1 MNTKIIKL
9 DLNRILY
16 DKIIAKQGDTK
27 SRFLLF
33 QLLDGSIAFNLTNR
47 SVRAYMVK
55 PDGKE
60 IFNDLIINNY
70 SLGYCTLELTNQV
83 LAVPGTVKI
92 ELMVTEEDR
101 KLTSSVFELEVI
113 KSINSEKSIV
123 STNEFTAL
131 LNGLSSLSEYDN
143 YKNEIAAARDGESNL
158 LTKVKK
164 IDEQLDNNVRK
175 IEMNKTDIDVERQRI
190 NNFTTLPGGSTTG
203 DAELIDGRIDS
214 LGFSYPNIGGNIR
227 SFQETIYNSGDLKI
241 DCGEWENGIIST
253 TSGNNAENDKT
264 KFARIKDFI
273 GVPVGKTITFNVIAS
288 GGYIPKL
295 TLYYY
300 DESRKFIKALA
311 VENKSIIMEH
321 PYVKLCYF
329 YESTPADILLSD
341 AMKTNITTKVELN
354 GVFDKIPQLKGL
366 FDRLDKIPNMVGTI
380 NANKSIDFNDY
391 KIGYYFIDCPKDKG
405 LTYPL
410 RNSPFNAKWG
420 YYELLSIP
428 FTVNFT
434 LQLAICSNGAKR
446 GMFIRTYNTS
456 TNTNQIDWKVIDSD
470 LSRSFNKYIAL
481 GDSIT
486 WGHIS
491 GNGSASSP
499 FVRADYPY
507 PTTVANALGLDV
519 IYGAQT
525 GCGWLQLSGNK
536 TAISIVDSID
546 FSDYNLVTLAFGRN
560 DHNGNKPLGNKT
572 DMYPA
577 QETILGAM
585 NYCLKKIYTDAPTI
599 NVVVITPLNE
609 ATKGNSNS
617 NYAYGTANDQGYT
630 LKELC
635 TAIRELC
642 EEKNVNCI
650 DNSKGSIVTAYNC
663 NSGIFIDKLHPTNT
677 FYRALGQYYAGK
689 IGSFFQSS
697 RNY

>member
-1 MNTKIIKL
+1 MASIQEHL
-9 DLNRILY
+9 
-16 DKIIAKQGDTK
+16 DKIKNAILGKDVRQSIHDGLNKINQETESTSKKQEKLERTFD
-27 SRFLLF
+27 
-33 QLLDGSIAFNLTNR
+33 DI
-47 SVRAYMVK
+47 
-55 PDGKE
+55 
-60 IFNDLIINNY
+60 IINAGN
-70 SLGYCTLELTNQV
+70 SN
-83 LAVPGTVKI
+83 A
-92 ELMVTEEDR
+92 
-101 KLTSSVFELEVI
+101 EV
-113 KSINSEKSIV
+113 
-123 STNEFTAL
+123 
-131 LNGLSSLSEYDN
+131 
-143 YKNEIAAARDGESNL
+143 AAARNGFETLGKRLDGVDS
-158 LTKVKK
+158 
-164 IDEQLDNNVRK
+164 QLDNNVRK

-190 NNFTTLPGGSTTG
+190 NNLTTLPGGSTTG

-227 SFQETIYNSGDLKI
+227 SFQEMIYNSCDLKI

-253 TSGNNAENDKT
+253 TSGNNSETDKT
-264 KFARIKDFI
+264 KFARIKNFI

-321 PYVKLCYF
+321 PYIKLCYF
-329 YESTPADILLSD
+329 YQSTPADILLSD

-354 GVFDKIPQLKGL
+354 GVFDKIPELKGL

-470 LSRSFNKYIAL
+470 FSRSFNKYIAL

-491 GNGSASSP
+491 GNGSESSP

-519 IYGAQT
+519 TYGAQT

-560 DHNGNKPLGNKT
+560 DYNGNKPLGNKT

-585 NYCLKKIYTDAPTI
+585 NYCLKKIYTDAPMI

-617 NYAYGTANDQGYT
+617 NYAYGTANAQGYT

-635 TAIRELC
+635 TSIRELC

-697 RNY
+697 RNC

>member
-1 MNTKIIKL
+1 MKHIKTLKIDIDKKNFEVIPSVQYDSNT
-9 DLNRILY
+9 
-16 DKIIAKQGDTK
+16 
-27 SRFLLF
+27 RFLHI
-33 QLLDGSIAFNLTNR
+33 QLLNNSVPCDITGCSVILSGVKEDGTSIFNSCDVINPEIAFIQAEITEQMNVIPGLIDCEIKIYDGEGVLTSKKFTIKVTASQTSR
-47 SVRAYMVK
+47 SVV
-55 PDGKE
+55 
-60 IFNDLIINNY
+60 
-70 SLGYCTLELTNQV
+70 
-83 LAVPGTVKI
+83 
-92 ELMVTEEDR
+92 
-101 KLTSSVFELEVI
+101 SS
-113 KSINSEKSIV
+113 
-123 STNEFTAL
+123 NEFKAL
-131 LNGLSSLSEYDN
+131 TDALNKVQAIDNKAEKAEVEKLSSH
-143 YKNEIAAARDGESNL
+143 
-158 LTKVKK
+158 
-164 IDEQLDNNVRK
+164 LDTNVRE
-175 IEMNKTDIDVERQRI
+175 IEMNKTNIDVERQRI
-190 NNFTTLPGGSTTG
+190 NNLTTLPGGSTTG

-227 SFQETIYNSGDLKI
+227 SFQEMIYNSSDLKI

-253 TSGNNAENDKT
+253 TSGNNSETDKT
-264 KFARIKDFI
+264 KFARIKNFI
-273 GVPVGKTITFNVIAS
+273 GVPVGKTIRFNVIAS
-288 GGYIPKL
+288 GEYIPKL

-321 PYVKLCYF
+321 PYIKLCYF
-329 YESTPADILLSD
+329 YQSTPADILLSD

-354 GVFDKIPQLKGL
+354 GVFDKIPELKGL

-410 RNSPFNAKWG
+410 INSPFDAKWG

-428 FTVNFT
+428 FTIDFT

-456 TNTNQIDWKVIDSD
+456 TNTNQIAWQVIDSD
-470 LSRSFNKYIAL
+470 LSRSFKKYIAL

-519 IYGAQT
+519 TYGAQT

-546 FSDYNLVTLAFGRN
+546 FSNYNLVTLAFGRN
-560 DHNGNKPLGNKT
+560 DYNGNKPLGNKT

-585 NYCLKKIYTDAPTI
+585 NYCLKKIYTDAPMI

-609 ATKGNSNS
+609 ATKGNSSS
-617 NYAYGTANDQGYT
+617 NYAYGTANAQGYT

-635 TAIRELC
+635 IAIRELC